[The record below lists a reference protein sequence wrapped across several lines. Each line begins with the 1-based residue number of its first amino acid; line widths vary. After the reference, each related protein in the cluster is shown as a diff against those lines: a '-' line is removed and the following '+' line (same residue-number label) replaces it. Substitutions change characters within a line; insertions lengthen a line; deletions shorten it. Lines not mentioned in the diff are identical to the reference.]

1 MSWAR
6 HTRRTPVRSRLVRA
20 PLYALLVTVLGLG
33 AVPPSA
39 ASAAQGS
46 LALTPGAE
54 ASVSIGRKR
63 VTSIAAAS
71 VTVPAAAPLDVG
83 LQFRASGRASGYRTV
98 ITVAA
103 DGSVTAGFRRVDTGV
118 ETPLGTPS
126 RLGFTARPK
135 AVVQLEAAVVGS
147 TVVKLYLRAWLRG
160 AKKPSAWQASAGD
173 ASGTRLTSSG
183 STFLWARSSAA
194 APARLAYARTSSK
207 SFSAARAL
215 RIGLGDA
222 ARAAA
227 AGGGQDT
234 FSIAVI
240 PDTQAETNIT
250 ANTPF
255 LNRTRWLAANKGTFD
270 LRYVLH
276 TGDVTN
282 WGWLDTGQLRR
293 ARSAMDVVTA
303 AGLPYALA
311 IGNHDTS
318 AVGWNGVRGSTGY
331 GGSAYMYN
339 PECRGRLGAA
349 ACKSWLLVRRTEA
362 FNSTFPLGGMGNV
375 AGQYA
380 AGTADNYWTTFS
392 ANGTDWLVLTLELWP
407 RKGVV
412 DWARDVVAGHPGH
425 NVIIQTHNYLTGK
438 GRIAT
443 SNGGYGATSP
453 RYLYDRVVSR
463 YGNVK
468 LVLSGHTGRFTSR
481 TDTNGGNTVVSYLG
495 NDLGGP
501 SHNPVRILTINTS
514 TGDITSTV
522 HDPISSSTAG
532 TSTHA
537 IGIIRRR

>member
-1 MSWAR
+1 M
-6 HTRRTPVRSRLVRA
+6 RA
-20 PLYALLVTVLGLG
+20 SLCALLVTVLGLG
-33 AVPPSA
+33 LVPADA
-39 ASAAQGS
+39 AAGAQRS
-46 LALTPGAE
+46 LALPPGKDAT
-54 ASVSIGRKR
+54 VSIGKKR
-63 VTSIAAAS
+63 VTSIAAAA
-71 VTVPAAAPLDVG
+71 VTVPASGPLDVG
-83 LQFRASGRASGYRTV
+83 LQLRSASRGSGYRALVTLA
-98 ITVAA
+98 T
-103 DGSVTAGFRRVDTGV
+103 DGSVTAGFRRVDAGV
-118 ETPLGTPS
+118 ETPIGTPS
-126 RLGFTARPK
+126 PLAFTARPK
-135 AVVQLEAAVVGS
+135 AVVHLEAAVVGS

-160 AKKPSAWQASAGD
+160 AKKPSAWQVSAGD
-173 ASGTRLTSSG
+173 ASAARLKSSG
-183 STFLWARSSAA
+183 STYLWARSSATA
-194 APARLAYARTSSK
+194 TTRLGYAQTSSK

-215 RIGLGDA
+215 KIGLGDA
-222 ARAAA
+222 AKAAA
-227 AGGGQDT
+227 AGGGKDT

-240 PDTQAETNIT
+240 PDTQAETNIA

-282 WGWLDTGQLRR
+282 WGWLDPGQLGR
-293 ARSAMDVVTA
+293 ARAAMDVLTA
-303 AGLPYALA
+303 AGLPFAMA

-318 AVGWNGVRGSTGY
+318 AVGWNGVRGSAGY

-339 PECRGRLGAA
+339 PECRRRLGAA
-349 ACKSWLLVRRTEA
+349 ACKSWLLVRQTDA
-362 FNSTFPLGGMGNV
+362 FNATFPLSGMGNV
-375 AGQYA
+375 GGQYA
-380 AGTADNYWTTFS
+380 AGAADNYWTTFT

-453 RYLYDRVVSR
+453 RYLYERVVSR
-463 YGNVK
+463 YANVK
-468 LVLSGHTGRFTSR
+468 LVLSGHTGRFASR

-501 SHNPVRILTINTS
+501 THNPVRILTINTS

-522 HDPISSSTAG
+522 YDPIRRNTAG
-532 TSTHA
+532 TSTNA
-537 IGIIRRR
+537 IGIIRQR